1 VLFPALAVAEWSTP
15 IDLSSAGQSASAPQV
30 AVDADGDA
38 VFTWQRFDGANTR
51 TQTRARSAAG
61 TLSAVQDLSAAGQN
75 AGLPQVAVR
84 RTGAAVFT
92 WVRSDGANDRT
103 QTRAR
108 SASGTLS
115 AVQDLSYP
123 GRSAFNPQVAVD
135 GGGNAMFTWARL
147 DGNFNLIE
155 A

>member
-1 VLFPALAVAEWSTP
+1 V
-15 IDLSSAGQSASAPQV
+15 
-30 AVDADGDA
+30 
-38 VFTWQRFDGANTR
+38 
-51 TQTRARSAAG
+51 QT
-61 TLSAVQDLSAAGQN
+61 LSAAGQN

-84 RTGAAVFT
+84 GTGAAVFT
-92 WVRSDGANDRT
+92 WMRSDGANDRA

-108 SASGTLS
+108 SASGTMS

-155 A
+155 ARSRSASGILRPFTTLSDPGQNAFLPQVAVDPTGDALVTWQRFDGANFRIQVSAGP